1 MDSLTATF
9 GYLFDEIVYVRISAT
24 NQMGTGAWSMV
35 NSNGALIRA
44 RPGKMVSVEKDP
56 ILTATS
62 IKVLW
67 TTLIS
72 NQETGNSQILSYNL
86 WWDANS
92 GTTNINL
99 YEDFTST
106 IIVEGLVP
114 GSGYQFKVRAS
125 NIYGYGEFSDV
136 VTLIPDAVPDM
147 MSTPTTSLV
156 YPTVTITFTE
166 PFNNGNAI
174 IGYEIKIY
182 SHTTASFIIDV
193 AVCHGSLQVVID
205 ALECE
210 VPMSTLITDY
220 GYQHGQLILT
230 MVRAQNLVGWG
241 SYSSQNSGGV
251 ITQTEPTF
259 MNVAVL
265 DYDAM
270 RDTSI
275 KVDWNSI
282 TSDQDTG
289 AVAILSYSLEW
300 DQASD
305 NW

>member
-1 MDSLTATF
+1 M
-9 GYLFDEIVYVRISAT
+9 E
-24 NQMGTGAWSMV
+24 
-35 NSNGALIRA
+35 NSDGALIRA
-44 RPGKMVSVEKDP
+44 RPGKMLSVEKYP

-67 TTLIS
+67 TALIS
-72 NQETGNSQILSYNL
+72 SEETGNSEILSYNL

-99 YEDFTST
+99 YEDYTSNT
-106 IIVEGLVP
+106 IVEGLMP

-147 MSTPTTSLV
+147 MSTPTTSLA

-166 PFNNGNAI
+166 PFNNGNTI

-182 SHTTASFIIDV
+182 SYTQASFIVDI
-193 AVCHGSLQVVID
+193 AVCDGSLQEVID
-205 ALECE
+205 SLECD
-210 VPMSTLITDY
+210 VLMSTLITDY
-220 GYQHGQLILT
+220 GYQHGQLILAK
-230 MVRAQNLVGWG
+230 VRAQNSVGWG

-259 MNVAVL
+259 MNVPSL

-270 RDTSI
+270 RSTLI
-275 KVDWNSI
+275 KVDWSAI
-282 TSDQDTG
+282 TSDLDTG
-289 AVAILSYSLEW
+289 AVDILSYSLEW